1 MYYSELVHY
10 KFLYFEHFR
19 GGLFKIYRA
28 WDQGGGPEK
37 KPTLYMLYYILC
49 VYLYY

>member
-1 MYYSELVHY
+1 MYYSELVLY

-28 WDQGGGPEK
+28 WDQGGPEK
-37 KPTLYMLYYILC
+37 KDTLYMLYYILC